1 MDPEFF
7 VAAAA
12 GVASL
17 LAVLGLRRRSSTPAT
32 ASDAA
37 NADTPT
43 ADNTPGAALASAGA
57 KASRNVSAA
66 VASVGHQALT
76 LAAQGVGGAGAA
88 VAKSAGLV
96 VDGGVG
102 LVESVLPGRSRPEAG
117 APVTPPASELTPAP
131 KKAAAK
137 RTSAQS

>member
-7 VAAAA
+7 AAAAA

-17 LAVLGLRRRSSTPAT
+17 LAVLGLRRRSSTPVPESGVAP
-32 ASDAA
+32 AS
-37 NADTPT
+37 T
-43 ADNTPGAALASAGA
+43 TPGAALATAGA
-57 KASRNVSAA
+57 TASRNVSAA

-76 LAAQGVGGAGAA
+76 LAAQGVGAAGAA
-88 VAKSAGLV
+88 VAKGAGLV

-102 LVESVLPGRSRPEAG
+102 LVETVLPRRSRPG
-117 APVTPPASELTPAP
+117 AESPAPIKASELTPAP

-137 RTSAQS
+137 RASTEA

>member
-7 VAAAA
+7 AAAAA

-32 ASDAA
+32 ASDAV
-37 NADTPT
+37 NADATVGT
-43 ADNTPGAALASAGA
+43 TPGAALASAGA
-57 KASRNVSAA
+57 KASRNASAA

-76 LAAQGVGGAGAA
+76 LAAQGVGAAGAA
-88 VAKSAGLV
+88 VAKGAGLV

-102 LVESVLPGRSRPEAG
+102 LVDSVLPGRSRPEADLS
-117 APVTPPASELTPAP
+117 ANPPASELTPAP
-131 KKAAAK
+131 RKTVAK
-137 RTSAQS
+137 RASAES